1 LSRRRRLD
9 SRERRNHADHRGET
23 PEEPAMQPP
32 SALSGLRVLD
42 CTHVIA
48 GAWCSMMLADLGADV
63 VKIEPPAGEVTRGHP
78 KAKFK
83 AFDFVN
89 RNKRAIAVDLN
100 KPEGA
105 AVVRRLAKTADIFVE
120 NYRPG
125 VLKRMGLGYDDL
137 AAINPG
143 LIYCSVSGFG
153 LDGPYADRGGFDLI
167 AQGMSG
173 IMSFTG
179 EPGAERPVA
188 AGVPLSDLNAG
199 TFAALG
205 VLAALNHRHR
215 TGEGQH
221 VQTSLLE
228 SALAYTIWESG
239 LYLTTGEVA
248 RPVGTRHRLA
258 APYEALKTGDGFIV
272 VGVNSQRLWERFC
285 DAIGAPELLTD
296 PDYANPRERVVH
308 RDALRE
314 RIEAV
319 FAADTTANWTRRLL
333 AKGVPCGPINT
344 IDQAIA
350 DPQIAA
356 RGLLSE
362 VEGRRFIRAPVGFS
376 RTPAA
381 IRRGVA
387 AIGQHSGEVLAEA
400 GFSRDEIETLVANGA
415 VATPQSE
422 THQSEESA

>member
-1 LSRRRRLD
+1 MTSPTSL
-9 SRERRNHADHRGET
+9 A
-23 PEEPAMQPP
+23 
-32 SALSGLRVLD
+32 GLRVLD

-78 KAKFK
+78 KSKFK

-89 RNKRAIAVDLN
+89 RNKRAIAIDLT

-105 AVVRRLAKTADIFVE
+105 AVVRRLAETADIFVE

-125 VLKRMGLGYDDL
+125 TLTKMGLGYADL
-137 AAINPG
+137 AKVNPAV
-143 LIYCSVSGFG
+143 IYCSVSGFG
-153 LDGPYADRGGFDLI
+153 LHGPYADRGGFDLI

-179 EPGAERPVA
+179 EPNAERPVA

-205 VLAALNHRHR
+205 VLAALNHRHQ

-221 VQTSLLE
+221 VETSLQE

-248 RPVGTRHRLA
+248 KPQGTRHRLA
-258 APYEALKTGDGFIV
+258 APYEAVKTGDGFIV
-272 VGVNSQRLWERFC
+272 IGVNNQRLWERFC
-285 DAIGAPELLTD
+285 DALDAPDLKAD
-296 PDYANPRERVVH
+296 PDYSNPRERVVH
-308 RDALRE
+308 RDVLRD
-314 RIEAV
+314 RIEAI
-319 FAADTTANWTRRLL
+319 FAANTTAHWVEALL
-333 AKGVPCGPINT
+333 AKGVPCGPIND
-344 IDQAIA
+344 IGQALA

-362 VEGRRFIRAPVGFS
+362 IDGRRFIRAPIGLS

-387 AIGQHSGEVLAEA
+387 RIGEHSGEILAEA
-400 GFSRDEIETLVANGA
+400 GFSATEIEGLFAAGA
-415 VATPQSE
+415 IATPSSTPEE
-422 THQSEESA
+422 TP

>member
-1 LSRRRRLD
+1 MPTQTSL
-9 SRERRNHADHRGET
+9 A
-23 PEEPAMQPP
+23 
-32 SALSGLRVLD
+32 GLRVLD

-89 RNKRAIAVDLN
+89 RNKRAIAVDLS

-105 AVVRRLAKTADIFVE
+105 AVIRRLAETADIFVE

-125 VLKRMGLGYDDL
+125 TLTKMGLSYADL

-179 EPGAERPVA
+179 EAGAERPVA

-199 TFAALG
+199 TFAALA
-205 VLAALNHRHR
+205 VLAALNHRHQ

-221 VQTSLLE
+221 VETSLQE

-239 LYLTTGEVA
+239 LYLATGEVA
-248 RPVGTRHRLA
+248 RPQGTRHRLA
-258 APYEALKTGDGFIV
+258 APYEAMKTGDGFIV
-272 VGVNSQRLWERFC
+272 VGVNNQRLWERFC
-285 DAIGAPELLTD
+285 DAIEAPHLKDD
-296 PDYANPRERVVH
+296 PDYSNPRERVVH
-308 RDALRE
+308 RDALRDH
-314 RIEAV
+314 IEAI
-319 FAADTTANWTRRLL
+319 FASDTTARWVERLL

-344 IDQAIA
+344 IDQALA

-356 RGLLSE
+356 RGLLAE
-362 VEGRRFIRAPVGFS
+362 VGDRRFIRAPMGFS
-376 RTPAA
+376 RTPVA
-381 IRRGVA
+381 ITRGVA
-387 AIGQHSGEVLAEA
+387 TLGEHNAEVLAEA
-400 GFSRDEIETLVANGA
+400 GFTSAEIEDLIAQGTVAMGA
-415 VATPQSE
+415 ITAPKE
-422 THQSEESA
+422 IE